1 MELPRP
7 SWLDGVSLLRE
18 KGEAGRPLFVVPKHP
33 IPNDV
38 SGREAGGMLFA
49 SASAAERGFD
59 FGVIAMV
66 LCDRWY
72 QMAFHGEAVT
82 TGNIEDYRGTCPEE
96 QAISL
101 DEAKGLLM
109 RHADERGVNP
119 YQ

>member
-1 MELPRP
+1 
-7 SWLDGVSLLRE
+7 
-18 KGEAGRPLFVVPKHP
+18 
-33 IPNDV
+33 
-38 SGREAGGMLFA
+38 MLFA